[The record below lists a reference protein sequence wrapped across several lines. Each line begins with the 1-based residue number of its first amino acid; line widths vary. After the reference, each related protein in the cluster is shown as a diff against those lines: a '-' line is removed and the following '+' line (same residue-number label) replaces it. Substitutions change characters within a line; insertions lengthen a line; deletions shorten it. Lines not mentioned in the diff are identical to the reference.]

1 MTSIRFVAMPV
12 GGVVGGGGE
21 GVRQWESVKQ

>member
-1 MTSIRFVAMPV
+1 MTSIMFVAKPV
-12 GGVVGGGGE
+12 GGVVGGVGE